1 MGSTREG
8 EIDMQRMK
16 KTWLTTALAALVVLQ
31 LQGCASSDSPS
42 TQPPATQ
49 TGQTHT
55 PQGQAPANQQAA
67 SLDLTRELTLHPTIV
82 IGKTTL
88 AEMIKAYGKPV
99 KLVNVKSNFR
109 TEILEKKENAPQIE
123 QIMGQ
128 FKVNP
133 LTGKPFDK
141 PFPFY
146 FTKGDNPVLV
156 AAPIFLMRGDLLE
169 KERKGKVTLEDVKKV
184 YGEPAREIE
193 GALEYYDFDH
203 HISLIV
209 FTNKS
214 GNVGTMLTKY
224 DLLYGSN
231 TQDMQTHEEI
241 IKVSKQAPQQ

>member
-1 MGSTREG
+1 
-8 EIDMQRMK
+8 MQQK
-16 KTWLTTALAALVVLQ
+16 KSWITAAFAALVFLQ
-31 LQGCASSDSPS
+31 LAGCSSSENP
-42 TQPPATQ
+42 TAQPPATQ
-49 TGQTHT
+49 TGQPTA
-55 PQGQAPANQQAA
+55 PQGQAPADSQVN
-67 SLDLTRELTLHPTIV
+67 SIDLTRELTLHPSIV

-88 AEMIKAYGKPV
+88 ADMIKAYGKPV

-109 TEILEKKENAPQIE
+109 TEIIEKKENAPQIE

-146 FTKGDNPVLV
+146 FTKGDKPVMV
-156 AAPIFLMRGDLLE
+156 AAPVFLQRGDLLE
-169 KERKGKVTLEDVKKV
+169 KEKKGSVTLDDVKKV

-193 GALEYYDFDH
+193 GALEYYDFQH
-203 HISLIV
+203 NISLIV

-214 GNVGTMLTKY
+214 GNIATLLTKY

-231 TQDMQTHEEI
+231 TADLEAHEEV
-241 IKVSKQAPQQ
+241 IKVSKQAPKQ